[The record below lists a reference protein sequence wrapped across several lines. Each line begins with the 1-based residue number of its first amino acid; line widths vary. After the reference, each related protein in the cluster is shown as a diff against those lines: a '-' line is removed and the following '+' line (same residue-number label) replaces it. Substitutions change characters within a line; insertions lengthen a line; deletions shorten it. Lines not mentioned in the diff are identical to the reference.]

1 MKLPYILSVEFFK
14 GAISLIQIL
23 CITLSSMLLSPQTY
37 SWILSAQIFHRVLS
51 LQFYSQIFVVT
62 DLITDSY
69 AEIIS
74 ISVLL
79 WDVSLQTKSCFL
91 SSQTYL
97 QILSSQTSQNK

>member
-1 MKLPYILSVEFFK
+1 MHVLCYVILS
-14 GAISLIQIL
+14 S
-23 CITLSSMLLSPQTY
+23 QTY
-37 SWILSAQIFHRVLS
+37 SWILSAQIFSKSYVIAVLFTDFCHHRFIHRLLS
-51 LQFYSQIFVVT
+51 IKT
-62 DLITDSY
+62 Y

-79 WDVSLQTKSCFL
+79 GDVSLQTKSCFL